1 MLPHAEWL
9 WGLSWLGRLLNYKL
23 YTGVDSSVWS
33 SCLEQTAIATRV
45 ALQNEDWPAMK
56 FHTNHV
62 AYISITVFS
71 YTTYHQRT
79 TPMRI
84 KIITRA
90 TAPATAMPTI
100 APVDSAS
107 EGPPPLPPEPPEPP
121 LPLPDSPL
129 PELALTAN
137 TKHKAMKAC
146 SIIHPSYSYSTDREI
161 ITSNVPHSVNAAY
174 RHTAT
179 QTPMVNGWLQ
189 LYGYK
194 ALCAADGHVEF
205 ARLPPLHDLIW
216 RVHASCDSFATVKG
230 K

>member
-1 MLPHAEWL
+1 
-9 WGLSWLGRLLNYKL
+9 
-23 YTGVDSSVWS
+23 
-33 SCLEQTAIATRV
+33 
-45 ALQNEDWPAMK
+45 MK
-56 FHTNHV
+56 FHTTNHASI

-79 TPMRI
+79 PIMRI
-84 KIITRA
+84 KIIARA

-100 APVDSAS
+100 APVDKSGP
-107 EGPPPLPPEPPEPP
+107 EVPPPPLPEPL

-137 TKHKAMKAC
+137 TKHKAC

-161 ITSNVPHSVNAAY
+161 ITSNVPHSDNAAY

-194 ALCAADGHVEF
+194 ALCAADDHVEF
-205 ARLPPLHDLIW
+205 ARLLPLHYLVW
-216 RVHASCDSFATVKG
+216 RVHASCDSFATLKTTFIETASCMVLRARVREKSWSDDNLQEDELNQLFGWAIWIVKG
-230 K
+230 GGD

>member
-1 MLPHAEWL
+1 
-9 WGLSWLGRLLNYKL
+9 
-23 YTGVDSSVWS
+23 
-33 SCLEQTAIATRV
+33 
-45 ALQNEDWPAMK
+45 MK
-56 FHTNHV
+56 FHTTNHASI

-71 YTTYHQRT
+71 YTTYHQRK
-79 TPMRI
+79 TPMKI

-100 APVDSAS
+100 APVDS
-107 EGPPPLPPEPPEPP
+107 GPPVGTSPLPLGPP

-137 TKHKAMKAC
+137 TKHKEC
-146 SIIHPSYSYSTDREI
+146 SIIHPSYSYSTEREI

-194 ALCAADGHVEF
+194 ALCAAGDHVEF
-205 ARLPPLHDLIW
+205 ARLPPLRYLIW
-216 RVHASCDSFATVKG
+216 RVHASCDSFATVKSN
-230 K
+230 